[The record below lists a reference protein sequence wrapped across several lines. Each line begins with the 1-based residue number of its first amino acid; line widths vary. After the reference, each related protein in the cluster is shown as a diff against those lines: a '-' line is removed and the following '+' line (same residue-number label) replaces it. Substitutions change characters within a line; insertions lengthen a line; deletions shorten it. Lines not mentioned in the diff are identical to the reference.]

1 MERIQKLPI
10 ILGCSA
16 AIVAGFAA
24 YLAGVDSQ
32 GIYIRMAGMMLV
44 FFIIGVYIRKT
55 VTSINEEV
63 QIRKIREQQEEKER
77 QKRKKEEE
85 KAAAANVPGIYQG
98 RQPLEHERQFDGQ
111 TQQADLKT
119 EISEDSFEPM
129 TVSRAIRTKMNG

>member
-10 ILGCSA
+10 IMGCSA

-32 GIYIRMAGMMLV
+32 GIYVRMAGMMLV

-63 QIRKIREQQEEKER
+63 MICKIKEQQEEKER
-77 QKRKKEEE
+77 QKLKKQEE
-85 KAAAANVPGIYQG
+85 KAAANAPELYQSRNSFEQEQQIG
-98 RQPLEHERQFDGQ
+98 GQ
-111 TQQADLKT
+111 TQQVDLTT
-119 EISEDSFEPM
+119 ENSDDSFEPL

>member
-10 ILGCSA
+10 IMGCSA

-32 GIYIRMAGMMLV
+32 GIYVRMAGMMLV

-63 QIRKIREQQEEKER
+63 MICKIKEQQEEKER
-77 QKRKKEEE
+77 QKLKKQEE
-85 KAAAANVPGIYQG
+85 KAAANAPELYQSRNSFEQEQQIG
-98 RQPLEHERQFDGQ
+98 GQ
-111 TQQADLKT
+111 TQQVDLTT
-119 EISEDSFEPM
+119 ENSDDSFEPL
-129 TVSRAIRTKMNG
+129 TVSRAIRTKING

>member
-10 ILGCSA
+10 IMGCSA

-32 GIYIRMAGMMLV
+32 GIYVRMAGMMLV

-63 QIRKIREQQEEKER
+63 MICKIKEQQEEKER
-77 QKRKKEEE
+77 QKLKKQEE
-85 KAAAANVPGIYQG
+85 KAAANAPELYQSRNTFEQEQQIG
-98 RQPLEHERQFDGQ
+98 GQ
-111 TQQADLKT
+111 TQQVDLTT
-119 EISEDSFEPM
+119 ENSDDSFEPL

>member
-1 MERIQKLPI
+1 MGRIQKLPI

-16 AIVAGFAA
+16 AIVTGFTA

-32 GIYIRMAGMMLV
+32 GIYVRMAGMMVV

-55 VTSINEEV
+55 VTSINEELLL
-63 QIRKIREQQEEKER
+63 RKIKEQQEEKER
-77 QKRKKEEE
+77 QKQKKEEE
-85 KAAAANVPGIYQG
+85 KAAAVAPGIYQD
-98 RQPLEHERQFDGQ
+98 RQLFELERQFSGQ
-111 TQQADLKT
+111 TQQVDLKG